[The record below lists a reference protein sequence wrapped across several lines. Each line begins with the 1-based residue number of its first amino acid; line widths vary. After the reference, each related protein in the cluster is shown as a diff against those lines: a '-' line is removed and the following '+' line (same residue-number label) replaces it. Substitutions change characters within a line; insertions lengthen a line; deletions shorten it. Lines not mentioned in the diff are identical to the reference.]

1 MNMTPASAPHC
12 PVCDGAEQAF
22 EMTAR
27 GHDLYRCGTCAT
39 IYVHGLPSNAE
50 VATGYDDSY
59 DGATTGYFA
68 KVDKKMRRSRGRI
81 RSLKK
86 LVGAGARF
94 LDVGCNGGFVVEAA
108 REAGLDAWG
117 LEVDGV
123 SLAHAR
129 EHYPKNNYFLGLVED
144 FQPDQGF
151 DLIYTSEVIEHV
163 SDVRPFMA
171 AIVRLLNPGGV
182 VYVTTPDISHWRRP
196 RDLDRWDGFNPPVHC
211 VYFNPASMRV
221 LLESLG
227 LQVVKKLPAFKPGMK
242 FIARKPG

>member
-22 EMTAR
+22 EMSAR
-27 GHDLYRCGTCAT
+27 GHDLYRCGACAT
-39 IYVHGLPSNAE
+39 VYVHGLPSNAE
-50 VATGYDDSY
+50 VAAGYDDSH

-68 KVDKKMRRSRGRI
+68 KVDKKMRRSRGRV
-81 RSLKK
+81 RQLKK
-86 LVGAGARF
+86 LVPSGARF

-123 SLAHAR
+123 SLAYAR

-151 DLIYTSEVIEHV
+151 DLIYTSEVVEHV
-163 SDVRPFMA
+163 AEVRPFMA

-196 RDLDRWDGFNPPVHC
+196 RDLDAWDGFNPPVHC
-211 VYFNPASMRV
+211 VYFNPASMRC

-227 LQVVKKLPAFKPGMK
+227 LEVVKKLPAFKPGMK
-242 FIARKPG
+242 FIARKPR